1 MQDFIR
7 NIWQNQSSQSPSIVP
22 AGPPGLGGGSVNSS
36 LPRVY
41 GSSSGQLNS
50 SIFSASQ
57 VTPGFGSAQQL
68 DLTQEEADRGS
79 AQLRFFL
86 MILSS

>member
-7 NIWQNQSSQSPSIVP
+7 NIWQNQSSQITSIVP
-22 AGPPGLGGGSVNSS
+22 TGPPGLSGGSVNSS

-41 GSSSGQLNS
+41 GSGSGQLNS
-50 SIFSASQ
+50 NIFSASQ
-57 VTPGFGSAQQL
+57 VASGFGSAQQL
-68 DLTQEEADRGS
+68 DLTQEEADHGS
-79 AQLRFFL
+79 APLRFFL